1 MSQSNT
7 RGDRPIP
14 ATAAGSLSPVCNWC
28 KPLIEHPLPVLQRRL
43 TASL

>member
-1 MSQSNT
+1 MLQFNT
-7 RGDRPIP
+7 LGDRSIP